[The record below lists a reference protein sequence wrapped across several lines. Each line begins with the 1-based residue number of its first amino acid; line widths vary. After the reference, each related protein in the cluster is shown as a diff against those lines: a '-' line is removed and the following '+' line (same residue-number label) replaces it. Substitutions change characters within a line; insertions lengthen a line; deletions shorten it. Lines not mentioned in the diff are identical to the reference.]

1 MIRRPPRSTR
11 TDTLFPYTTLWHSRG
26 VAPSRSTATTYT
38 AKYAGP
44 LGFARLPGGLPVATI
59 VGEMRRQAFGDSILV
74 ADSPG
79 TSSISYSPKR
89 NLSTQS
95 VFGELVLPVIGADNN
110 VPLIHDFELR
120 LAGRYDDYKDVGT
133 NASYVCLNNVAG
145 YLTPEQIAE
154 ACPPAGTTIPF
165 ITTRRNSINPVV
177 AAKWSVTP
185 DIGFRGSYSTGY
197 TPPYLSALVED
208 PDRPTLGLATIIP
221 TTVRH
226 PRPGNERIGR
236 TFSGGF
242 GLLTAIDGA
251 TGGTPNFDPQNSKS
265 WP

>member
-11 TDTLFPYTTLWHSRG
+11 TDTLFPYTTLFRSRG
-26 VAPSRSTATTYT
+26 LAPSRSTATTYT
-38 AKYAGP
+38 AKFAGP

-120 LAGRYDDYKDVGT
+120 LAGRHDDRQGERRVGT
-133 NASYVCLNNVAG
+133 SG
-145 YLTPEQIAE
+145 
-154 ACPPAGTTIPF
+154 
-165 ITTRRNSINPVV
+165 
-177 AAKWSVTP
+177 SVM
-185 DIGFRGSYSTGY
+185 FVY
-197 TPPYLSALVED
+197 
-208 PDRPTLGLATIIP
+208 
-221 TTVRH
+221 
-226 PRPGNERIGR
+226 
-236 TFSGGF
+236 
-242 GLLTAIDGA
+242 
-251 TGGTPNFDPQNSKS
+251 
-265 WP
+265 